1 MKLGFFSSKYIIDAV
16 WWQLWD
22 YSEVDLILE
31 LFLHLILLAKVDN
44 RLAQSMIITREFTM
58 KRDLVL
64 REATVVKNFH
74 FCHPA

>member
-1 MKLGFFSSKYIIDAV
+1 MKLGFFSSKYIIDDV

-22 YSEVDLILE
+22 YSEVGLILE
-31 LFLHLILLAKVDN
+31 LFLHLIILAKVDN
-44 RLAQSMIITREFTM
+44 CLAQSMIITRESTM

-64 REATVVKNFH
+64 REVTVVKNFH